1 MKILTS
7 SGDAYQLTP
16 GTQLEIER
24 PNLFFNDWGEQ
35 TLPVELPDTEQNR
48 RLTGYPHV
56 ANNLRKPQGDLWC
69 AIEEGDYYMPCRQ
82 VVLGAKEKESIT
94 TSFYMNEGSFLSRI
108 NQVPVA
114 AIFGDET
121 VPGVSTVAQGIQW
134 CWSLRDNTDERFAIF
149 PIVADIDGEKRGI
162 NIVSLMNSQG
172 TPNTMRLSS
181 SGELPAGYTYGFFH
195 AFARTEKVNGQ
206 VVSLSPGYYITP
218 FIRACYLLRR
228 VFEYFGYTLLD
239 NFFTQTEPFR
249 SMVFVN
255 NTADALVN
263 GTILISHLVPDCYCS
278 TLLDVFRKK
287 FCCEFVPDEVA
298 RTVRIE
304 FFKEIMAGRSET
316 DLTPCLAGVPAIDYQ
331 EPRQLKLS
339 SGNVT
344 TESNTFES
352 ASELAQKYPTA
363 YYDAATGQYKRRGYG
378 TRTVLETVSD
388 GNLPFFA
395 AEEGFEEYE
404 VQVPDSPFG
413 FSNVVYYLN
422 LSSGVSQLAFTAPY
436 IGEGRMLNSQLTG
449 VSEED
454 EDAEAVDAY
463 LSTSSHE
470 QSPVLAFVSYKNGR
484 YATGTNH
491 DPDRGYSL
499 LYNGPIGIYE
509 TFWRDFDDLL
519 RNSLHR
525 VTAPLLPGN
534 ALKNSL
540 RVHRKVSLRGADYLC
555 DVFKYTL
562 GGKNA
567 PIETTLFTTQ
577 LFEPVSKAMPESE
590 RMAQVATYRWRL
602 NYSATKLTEAQWVA
616 AGYEAGA
623 LVAFPVI
630 YPPAPTRAQYEAGG
644 TYYARTVYYSS
655 TNSRTGEL
663 GYYKAEESLSVE
675 PW

>member
-7 SGDAYQLTP
+7 SGDAYQLAP

-114 AIFGDET
+114 TIFGDET

-162 NIVSLMNSQG
+162 NIVSLMNPQG
-172 TPNTMRLSS
+172 IPYTGRLSS
-181 SGELPAGYTYGFFH
+181 RPDNLPSGYTYGLYNSYS
-195 AFARTEKVNGQ
+195 RTEKVNNQ
-206 VVSLSPGYYITP
+206 IVSLSPGYYITP
-218 FIRACYLLRR
+218 FIRACYLLQR

-287 FCCEFVPDEVA
+287 FCCEFVPDEVT

-304 FFKEIMAGRSET
+304 FFKDIMSGRSEA
-316 DLTPCLAGVPAIDYQ
+316 DLTPFMAGNLAIEFQ
-331 EPRQLKLS
+331 EARQLRLS
-339 SGNVT
+339 SENVI
-344 TESNTFES
+344 TEGNTFES
-352 ASELAQKYPTA
+352 TSELEQKNPTA
-363 YYDAATGQYKRRGYG
+363 YYEEATGQYRRTGYSN
-378 TRTVLETVSD
+378 RTVTEVVSD

-395 AEEGFEEYE
+395 NEEGMEEYD
-404 VQVPDSPFG
+404 VQVPDSQFC
-413 FSNVVYYLN
+413 FSNIFYYKESISCY
-422 LSSGVSQLAFTAPY
+422 LSAPY
-436 IGEGRMLNSQLTG
+436 IGEGRFLNSLLIG
-449 VSEED
+449 VSDTEED
-454 EDAEAVDAY
+454 AGSVDEY
-463 LSTSSHE
+463 LSSSEHN
-470 QSPVLAFVSYKNGR
+470 QNPMLAFVVQANDY
-484 YATGTNH
+484 YTTGTNH
-491 DPDRGYSL
+491 DTERGYSL
-499 LYNGPIGIYE
+499 LYNGPIGIFEKFYR
-509 TFWRDFDDLL
+509 TFDNLL
-519 RNSLHR
+519 RNSLHQ
-525 VTAPLLPGN
+525 VTVPLLLN
-534 ALKNSL
+534 DALKKQL
-540 RVHRKVSLRGADYLC
+540 EVHRKVSLKGMDYLC
-555 DVFKYTL
+555 NVFKYTL
-562 GGKNA
+562 GGKNE
-567 PIETTLFTTQ
+567 PIDTTLFTTH
-577 LFEPVSKAMPESE
+577 LYEPVSTALPEAE
-590 RMAQVATYRWRL
+590 RMTHANTYEWTL
-602 NYSATKLTEAQWVA
+602 NFERTVLTEAQWVA

-623 LVAFPVI
+623 SISFPVI
-630 YPPAPTRAQYEAGG
+630 YPPSPTQAQYEAGG
-644 TYYARTVYYSS
+644 NYYVRTVYYSL
-655 TNSRTGEL
+655 TNSRNGEL
-663 GYYKAEESLSVE
+663 VYYRAETSLTPVAV
-675 PW
+675 